1 MEETDVVK
9 DDILSVWEGGDNPM
23 EKTALLANRI
33 RGSDLCLILFYKKVK
48 KLMESWDFTCF
59 GIIGPDQDMI
69 RSKRTLELVSI
80 DGCMQRIDD
89 GEKRK
94 RKGMRDDPRFIPRDP
109 EENTARRGGTRKR
122 TAYTREED
130 DAIVRGAAEYGE
142 GKWVRIK
149 LARPYALRNRD
160 PVQIKDRYRT
170 LEKKG
175 LIQYSAVICG
185 QYV

>member
-1 MEETDVVK
+1 MEETDIVK
-9 DDILSVWEGGDNPM
+9 DDILSSWEGGDNPM

-69 RSKRTLELVSI
+69 RSKRTLERVSI
-80 DGCMQRIDD
+80 DGCMQRID

-94 RKGMRDDPRFIPRDP
+94 GKGMRDDPRFIPRDP
-109 EENTARRGGTRKR
+109 EENTAHQRGTRKR
-122 TAYTREED
+122 AAFTRQED
-130 DAIVRGAAEYGE
+130 DAIVRGVAEYGE

-149 LARPYALRNRD
+149 LARSYALRNRD

-175 LIQYSAVICG
+175 LIQYSAVIGG